1 MGAVQLRVPE
11 GNVRVSLRKLEA
23 VWTEAERLFREE
35 PSRYVGGVC
44 AACRWAAG
52 HQDATSPLRRVDV
65 RATAELILRED
76 MLATLTYTGSPGGE
90 PAVDRD
96 WAAGVAMA
104 PGWIHGALRDD
115 PLRGR

>member
-1 MGAVQLRVPE
+1 MDGCIFPGRSAAIDPRV
-11 GNVRVSLRKLEA
+11 VRDEIGIHSA
-23 VWTEAERLFREE
+23 
-35 PSRYVGGVC
+35 
-44 AACRWAAG
+44 
-52 HQDATSPLRRVDV
+52 
-65 RATAELILRED
+65 LILRED

>member
-1 MGAVQLRVPE
+1 MPE
-11 GNVRVSLRKLEA
+11 DNVRVPLHEFET
-23 VWTEAERLFREE
+23 VWTEAERLFHEE

-52 HQDATSPLRRVDV
+52 HPNAASPLRRVAV
-65 RATAELILRED
+65 RATAELIRRED

-104 PGWIHGALRDD
+104 LGWVRGAIRDD
-115 PLRGR
+115 PLRSR